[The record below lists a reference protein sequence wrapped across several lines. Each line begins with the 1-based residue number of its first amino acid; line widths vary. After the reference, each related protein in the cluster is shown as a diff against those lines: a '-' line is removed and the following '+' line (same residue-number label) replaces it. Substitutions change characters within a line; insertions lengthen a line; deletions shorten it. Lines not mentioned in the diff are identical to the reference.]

1 MFQINIEEY
10 NHNYTL
16 KTKSNEASIFLLMTI
31 LCITNGL
38 QAQLS
43 EKFLKLNRVVVLDS
57 VKSKYFI
64 TNGGSETVFSIVVP
78 NGVYWKIES
87 ISFNPSADER
97 FTSNLNLQNINEIR
111 VKINSVDLTM
121 RNSARNIDF
130 HDGYSFLRTTPT
142 WASPGSIIIMYV
154 TKSTLIG
161 KTLNFDMSLNAM
173 EFIVE

>member
-1 MFQINIEEY
+1 M
-10 NHNYTL
+10 
-16 KTKSNEASIFLLMTI
+16 KRIFFLILTI
-31 LCITNGL
+31 VIITNGL

-64 TNGGSETVFSIVVP
+64 TDGGSETVFSIVVP

-87 ISFNPSADER
+87 ISFNPSATER
-97 FTSNLNLQNINEIR
+97 YTSPYSLPYLNDIR

-121 RNSARNIDF
+121 RNSNRNVDF

-142 WASPGSIIIMYV
+142 WASPGSIINMYV

-161 KTLNFDMSLNAM
+161 KTLNFEMTLAAM
-173 EFIVE
+173 EFILE